1 MVDVFYHSNQNEAGR
16 HGMSLP
22 GFMTLAKIRGN
33 MCYLKERW
41 LVSKVP
47 FMGTMQKSHAAETNL
62 N

>member
-1 MVDVFYHSNQNEAGR
+1 
-16 HGMSLP
+16 MSLP

-41 LVSKVP
+41 QVSKVP
-47 FMGTMQKSHAAETNL
+47 FMGTMQKSHAAEINL